1 MSTRRSRRQFLAVSA
16 VGAVWSGLS
25 QSAKAG
31 PNRLHEP
38 AVQAL
43 LATTSSLGPVK
54 IDANENPYG
63 PSDKAL
69 QAMQRS
75 FSQSGRYASNTPDL
89 HRALCDH
96 HQVDSGMLELG
107 YGSSELLKMAA
118 EAFLGPGK
126 NVVTAQPTYEA
137 PSRYGAVYDA
147 TTIRVQIDSEYR
159 HDLRKMRAAVN
170 DKTGMVYICN
180 PNNPTATIV
189 SAEATKAFVDSMP
202 PDIPVV
208 IDEAYHHYVDDPS
221 YASAVPLAKQG
232 KSVVVMR
239 TFSKIYG
246 MAGLRMGYAVG
257 RGDLISRMSAY
268 KIWLNTNTLTVAAAL
283 ASLEDK
289 EFIARNRKLNAE
301 ARRFVEQQVTKMG
314 LGYIPSQANFLMVD
328 LKRDMGPVVG
338 ALRARG
344 VDAGRPFNPL
354 RQHLRVTVGTME
366 EMKRFVEEL
375 RVVVA

>member
-1 MSTRRSRRQFLAVSA
+1 MSIRRSRRQILTLGG
-16 VGAVWSGLS
+16 VGAAWSSVSHTVLS
-25 QSAKAG
+25 W
-31 PNRLHEP
+31 PNSLSRP

-43 LATTSSLGPVK
+43 LASSGTIELVK

-63 PSDKAL
+63 PSEKAI
-69 QAMQRS
+69 QAIQQS
-75 FSQSGRYASNTPDL
+75 IGQSGRYAGNTAEL
-89 HRALCDH
+89 HRALCNH

-137 PSRYGAVYDA
+137 PARYGAVYDA
-147 TTIRVQIDSEYR
+147 TSIRIPLDSQYR
-159 HDLRKMRAAVN
+159 HDLKQMRAAVN

-180 PNNPTATIV
+180 PNNPTATII
-189 SAEATKAFVDSMP
+189 SAEATRAFVDSMP
-202 PDIPVV
+202 PGIPIVV
-208 IDEAYHHYVDDPS
+208 DEAYHHYVDDPS
-221 YASAVPLAKQG
+221 YASAIPLAKQG
-232 KSVVVMR
+232 KAVVVMR

-289 EFIARNRKLNAE
+289 EFVERNRKLNRS
-301 ARRFVEQQVTKMG
+301 ARQFVEQQVTKMG
-314 LGYIPSQANFLMVD
+314 LGYIPSQANFLMID

-338 ALRARG
+338 ALRARS
-344 VDAGRPFNPL
+344 VFAGRPFHPL

-366 EMKRFVEEL
+366 EMKRFIEEL
-375 RVVVA
+375 RAVVG

>member
-1 MSTRRSRRQFLAVSA
+1 MSTHRSRRQFLTLSG
-16 VGAVWSGLS
+16 VGAAWTGLS
-25 QSAKAG
+25 ESAMSW
-31 PNRLHEP
+31 PNRLSQP
-38 AVQAL
+38 ATQAL
-43 LATTSSLGPVK
+43 YALTGSLGPVK

-63 PSDKAL
+63 PSDKAI
-69 QAMQRS
+69 QAIQRS
-75 FSQSGRYASNTPDL
+75 FGQSGRYASNAPDL
-89 HRALCDH
+89 HRALCSH

-147 TTIRVQIDSEYR
+147 TTIRVQLDPQYR
-159 HDLRKMRAAVN
+159 HDLKKMRAAVN
-170 DKTGMVYICN
+170 DKTGMIYICN

-189 SAEATKAFVDSMP
+189 AADETKAFVDSMP

-221 YASAVPLAKQG
+221 YASAVPLVKQG

-268 KIWLNTNTLTVAAAL
+268 KIWLNANTLTVAAAL
-283 ASLEDK
+283 ASLDDK
-289 EFIARNRKLNAE
+289 EFVERNRKLNAST
-301 ARRFVEQQVTKMG
+301 RQFVEQQVTRMG

-338 ALRARG
+338 ILRARG
-344 VDAGRPFNPL
+344 VFAGRPFHPL

-375 RVVVA
+375 RTAIG

>member
-1 MSTRRSRRQFLAVSA
+1 MSIRRSRRQFLAVSG
-16 VGAVWSGLS
+16 VGAAWSGLVQTALSRPHGLS
-25 QSAKAG
+25 Q
-31 PNRLHEP
+31 P

-43 LATTSSLGPVK
+43 LAPAGTFGPVK

-63 PSDKAL
+63 PSEKAL
-69 QAMQRS
+69 QAIQKS
-75 FSQSGRYASNTPDL
+75 FSQSGRYASNTPEL
-89 HRALCDH
+89 HQALCSH

-107 YGSSELLKMAA
+107 YGSSELLKMAV

-147 TTIRVQIDSEYR
+147 TTLRVPLDAQYK
-159 HDLRKMRAAVN
+159 HDLNQMRAAVN

-180 PNNPTATIV
+180 PNNPTATVV
-189 SAEATKAFVDSMP
+189 SADAIRMFMDSMP
-202 PDIPVV
+202 PEIPVV
-208 IDEAYHHYVDDPS
+208 IDEAYHHYVEDPS
-221 YASAVPLAKQG
+221 YASSVPLAKQG
-232 KSVVVMR
+232 KAVVVMR

-257 RGDLISRMSAY
+257 RGDLMGRMSDY

-289 EFIARNRKLNAE
+289 EFVERNRKLNAS
-301 ARRFVEQQVTKMG
+301 ARQFVEQQVTKMG

-328 LKRDMGPVVG
+328 LKRDMGSVVG

-344 VDAGRPFNPL
+344 VFAGRPFHPL
-354 RQHLRVTVGTME
+354 RQHLRVTVGQW
-366 EMKRFVEEL
+366 KR
-375 RVVVA
+375 

>member
-1 MSTRRSRRQFLAVSA
+1 MHTRRSRRQFLALSG

-25 QSAKAG
+25 QTTMPW
-31 PNRLHEP
+31 PNRLSQP

-43 LATTSSLGPVK
+43 LAATSSLGPVK

-63 PSDKAL
+63 PSDKAI
-69 QAMQRS
+69 QAIQRT
-75 FSQSGRYASNTPDL
+75 FGQSGRYASNTPDL
-89 HRALCDH
+89 HRALCEH

-147 TTIRVQIDSEYR
+147 TTIRVQLDSQYS
-159 HDLRKMRAAVN
+159 HDLKKMRAAVN

-202 PDIPVV
+202 PEVPVV

-221 YASAVPLAKQG
+221 YATAIPLAKQG

-257 RGDLISRMSAY
+257 RGDLISRMSSY

-283 ASLEDK
+283 ASLDDK
-289 EFIARNRKLNAE
+289 EFVDRNRKLNAS
-301 ARRFVEQQVTKMG
+301 ARQFVEQQVTKMG

-338 ALRARG
+338 ALRGRG
-344 VDAGRPFNPL
+344 VFAGRPFHPL
-354 RQHLRVTVGTME
+354 RQHLRVTVGTMD

-375 RVVVA
+375 RVVLA

>member
-1 MSTRRSRRQFLAVSA
+1 MTTRPSRRQFLVLS
-16 VGAVWSGLS
+16 GAGAAWSGFS
-25 QSAKAG
+25 QTAKSW
-31 PNRLHEP
+31 PNRLSQP
-38 AVQAL
+38 AVQA
-43 LATTSSLGPVK
+43 TTMPTGALGPVK

-63 PSDKAL
+63 PSEKAL
-69 QAMQRS
+69 QAIQKS

-189 SAEATKAFVDSMP
+189 SAEATKAFVDSLP

-289 EFIARNRKLNAE
+289 EFITRNRKLNAE
-301 ARRFVEQQVTKMG
+301 ARGFVEQQVAKMG

-344 VDAGRPFNPL
+344 VYAGRPFHPL

>member
-1 MSTRRSRRQFLAVSA
+1 VLS
-16 VGAVWSGLS
+16 GAGAAWSGFS
-25 QSAKAG
+25 QTAKSW
-31 PNRLHEP
+31 PNRLSQP
-38 AVQAL
+38 AVQA
-43 LATTSSLGPVK
+43 TTMPTGALGPVK

-63 PSDKAL
+63 PSEKAL
-69 QAMQRS
+69 QAIQKS

-189 SAEATKAFVDSMP
+189 SAEATKAFVDSLP

-257 RGDLISRMSAY
+257 RGDLISRMSAF

-301 ARRFVEQQVTKMG
+301 ARGFVEQQVTKMG
-314 LGYIPSQANFLMVD
+314 LGYIPSQANFVMVD

-344 VDAGRPFNPL
+344 VYAGRPFNPL